1 MNGPGK
7 VPGHNEDDDMKTGTL
22 LATVVALSLC
32 GGATA
37 IAQMQHGGHDMNM
50 AAQHENIMVEG
61 VWARASVGRNGAAFL
76 TVMNKGQADDRLIAA
91 KSDVS
96 PRVELHTH
104 LMEGNVMKMRQVKD
118 IPVPAGKSVTLK
130 PGGLHV
136 MMIGL
141 NRKLVEGESFPL
153 TLVFEKAG
161 EITVPVT
168 IKGIGAMGPGQS
180 GSMGM
185 GQGGSMNMD
194 HGAPMGGMK
203 H

>member
-1 MNGPGK
+1 
-7 VPGHNEDDDMKTGTL
+7 MKTGTL
-22 LATVVALSLC
+22 LAAIAALSLG

-37 IAQMQHGGHDMNM
+37 VAQMQHGGHDMNM
-50 AAQHENIMVEG
+50 TAQHKNIVVED

-76 TVMNKGQADDRLIAA
+76 TVMNKGATDDRLIAA

-136 MMIGL
+136 MIIGL
-141 NRKLVEGESFPL
+141 KKKLVEGESFPL

-161 EITVPVT
+161 EITVPVP
-168 IKGIGAMGPGQS
+168 IKRIGAMNGGH
-180 GSMGM
+180 
-185 GQGGSMNMD
+185 GGSMNMD
-194 HGAPMGGMK
+194 HGGAMGGMR